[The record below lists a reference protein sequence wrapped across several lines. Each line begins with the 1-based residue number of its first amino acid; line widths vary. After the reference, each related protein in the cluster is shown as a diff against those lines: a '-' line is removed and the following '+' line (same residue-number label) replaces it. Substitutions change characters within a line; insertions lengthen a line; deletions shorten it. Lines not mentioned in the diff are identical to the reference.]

1 MFRIIISKNT
11 KLIVFLPYKDTAVFW
26 LVSHQKVRGGISQMD
41 LKEIKISRNF
51 LLASIILLVFLLRID
66 IFSQYVFS
74 FVKLLS
80 PLLVGVGIAF
90 LLNKPVIL
98 FERFFSRK
106 QKKKSK
112 IHRVLAIISAYALF
126 ILFVLGIT
134 SFVVPQLI
142 SSGNAFYQNIG
153 RYQNNLENMLLFL
166 ENQFGVAGINIDE
179 VVSSIVSWLSKTATT
194 ILPNLLSWTS
204 SFFSVMVT
212 AAFSI
217 VISFYLLYGKEN
229 NLQIL
234 RNIVYHYGGPK
245 FYKRVQYVYHITIE
259 VFNKYIIGQLT
270 EACILALLCYV
281 GMKIFRFDYS
291 LIISVLI
298 GVTALVPIV
307 GAYVGGGIAFFLLLI
322 ISPIKAVLFLVYLI
336 VLQQLE
342 NNFIYPHVVGTS
354 LGLPPLLVMLAII
367 LGGGLFGFVGMLIGV
382 PIMAIIYTL
391 IKNDLASRMEQH
403 TLEE

>member
-1 MFRIIISKNT
+1 MN
-11 KLIVFLPYKDTAVFW
+11 LNE
-26 LVSHQKVRGGISQMD
+26 M
-41 LKEIKISRNF
+41 KISRNF
-51 LLASIILLVFLLRID
+51 LLTAIILLIFLLRID
-66 IFSQYVFS
+66 IFSQYIFS

-80 PLLVGVGIAF
+80 PLLIGVGIAF
-90 LLNKPVIL
+90 ILNKPVIL

-106 QKKKSK
+106 QNKKTKL
-112 IHRVLAIISAYALF
+112 HRVLAIIAAYAVF
-126 ILFVLGIT
+126 ILFLLGIT

-142 SSGNAFYQNIG
+142 SSANAFYQNLG

-166 ENQFGVAGINIDE
+166 EEQFGVAGINIDE
-179 VVSSIVSWLSKTATT
+179 FANSIVSWLSKTATT

-204 SFFSVMVT
+204 SFLSVVVT
-212 AAFSI
+212 AAFAI
-217 VISFYLLYGKEN
+217 VISFYLLYGKEH

-245 FYKRVQYVYHITIE
+245 FYKKVQYVYHITID
-259 VFNKYIIGQLT
+259 VFNKYVVGQLT
-270 EACILALLCYV
+270 EACILAILCYI

-322 ISPIKAVLFLVYLI
+322 ISPVKAILFLVYLI

-354 LGLPPLLVMLAII
+354 LGLPPLLVILAII

-391 IKNDLASRMEQH
+391 IKNDLARRMEQQG
-403 TLEE
+403 LEE